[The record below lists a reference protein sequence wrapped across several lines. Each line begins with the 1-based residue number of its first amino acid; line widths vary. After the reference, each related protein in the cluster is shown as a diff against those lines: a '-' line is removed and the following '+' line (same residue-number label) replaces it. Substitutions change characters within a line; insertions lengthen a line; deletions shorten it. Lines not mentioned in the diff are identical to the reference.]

1 MHEPVIPIATDQ
13 DARRSPVVTRAL
25 VLVTVVAHLA
35 ALAAAKGDPEEA
47 MALVMRFGASRA
59 AFEPW
64 QPITTMFMHDPG
76 SLWHLAGNMIFLW
89 VFGSA
94 VESRLGHAGFL
105 ALYLTGG
112 MVAVGIQLLVSP
124 GPVIGASGAVSA
136 VTGAFIVLFPRAR
149 VVVFLFLSLVPIPA
163 LLLVGL
169 YFLLD
174 VLGAFGAGRGGIGHA
189 AHLGG
194 TAFGFTVAMTL
205 LGTGVLARTDMDL
218 FFLMRQWRRR
228 REMRAAAASATATGP
243 RVDALA
249 PAPAGSALSPAAA
262 ERAARALLDQ
272 AGGAFAAGRFTEAR
286 GRLERAIGTAPE
298 SAVADEARVMLAVIV
313 VRKAPDP
320 ASADAVLASI
330 GAHVPESLRGL
341 VDDLRREAAGA
352 P

>member
-35 ALAAAKGDPEEA
+35 ALAAAQGDAERA

-64 QPITTMFMHDPG
+64 QPLTTMFMHDPG

-89 VFGSA
+89 TFGSA

-112 MVAVGIQLLVSP
+112 MVAAGIQLLVSP

-163 LLLVGL
+163 MLLVGL

-174 VLGAFGAGRGGIGHA
+174 ILGAFGAGRGGIGHA

-194 TAFGFTVAMTL
+194 TAFGFTVAMVL
-205 LGTGVLARTDMDL
+205 LATGALPRTDMDL
-218 FFLMRQWRRR
+218 FFLVRQWRRR
-228 REMRAAAASATATGP
+228 RQMRAAAAATATSGP
-243 RVDALA
+243 RADTVTPVA
-249 PAPAGSALSPAAA
+249 PVLSAAAA
-262 ERAARALLDQ
+262 ERATRALLDR
-272 AGGAFAAGRFTEAR
+272 AGASFAAGRFADAR
-286 GRLERAIGTAPE
+286 DRLERAITTAPE
-298 SAVADEARVMLAVIV
+298 SAAADEARVMLAVIV

-320 ASADAVLASI
+320 ARAGTVLASL
-330 GAHVPESLRGL
+330 GARVPQALQPL
-341 VDDLRREAAGA
+341 VDDLRREAAGIA
-352 P
+352 

>member
-1 MHEPVIPIATDQ
+1 MPEPVIPIATDQ

-174 VLGAFGAGRGGIGHA
+174 ILGAFGAGRGGIGHA

-194 TAFGFTVAMTL
+194 TAFGFTVAMVL
-205 LGTGVLARTDMDL
+205 LATGVLGRNDMDL

-228 REMRAAAASATATGP
+228 REMRAAVASAAATGP
-243 RVDALA
+243 RVDASA
-249 PAPAGSALSPAAA
+249 PAAAALSPAAA

-272 AGGAFAAGRFTEAR
+272 AGGAFAAGRFAEAR
-286 GRLERAIGTAPE
+286 GRLERAICTAPE
-298 SAVADEARVMLAVIV
+298 SAAADEARVMLAVIV

-320 ASADAVLASI
+320 ASAGAVLASI
-330 GAHVPESLRGL
+330 GAHVPESLRAL